1 MSGLKHFGLGHVSD
15 TQAKTGCSVIYFPN
29 GANVGACI
37 LGGGPASKETPLASP
52 VTANNK
58 INAIVLSGGSAF
70 GLEASSGTMKCLQ
83 EHNIGLDTGFAKIP
97 LVMQSAIYD
106 LGYGANDRYPDIKMG
121 YEACLKALNNLD
133 ETSGNIGAGV
143 GASVGKILGMKQAN
157 KSGLG
162 FHHEVINGI
171 NIWAIVVVNALG
183 DIIDPS
189 NGSIIAGVMDVN
201 RKEFVDTKKMMK
213 DSIVTQWDRTNT
225 TIGIV
230 ICDAYFDK
238 ASLTKLAQMTS
249 CAYARCINPVFTM
262 MDGDT
267 IYACSIGNK
276 EVDINVMG
284 VLMNDCMEKAILKAI
299 KTSKISDDE
308 FLEACH

>member
-1 MSGLKHFGLGHVSD
+1 MSELKYFGLGHVGD
-15 TQAKTGCSVIYFPN
+15 TQAKTGCSVVYFPD
-29 GANVGACI
+29 GAMVGSCI

-52 VTANNK
+52 ITANNK
-58 INAIVLSGGSAF
+58 INAIVLSGGSSF
-70 GLEASSGTMKCLQ
+70 GLEASSGTMKCLK
-83 EHNIGLDTGFAKIP
+83 EHDIGLDTGFAKIP

-121 YEACLKALNNLD
+121 YDACLNALNNLD
-133 ETSGNIGAGV
+133 ESSGNVGAGI

-162 FHHEVINGI
+162 FHHENINGI
-171 NIWAIVVVNALG
+171 NVWAIVVVNALG

-189 NGSIIAGVMDVN
+189 CGKVIAGVMDEK
-201 RKEFVDTKKMMK
+201 RKEFIDTKKMMK
-213 DSIVTQWDRTNT
+213 NSIVPQWDHTNT
-225 TIGIV
+225 TIGAV
-230 ICDAYFDK
+230 ICDAFFDK

-276 EVDINVMG
+276 KVDINVMG

-308 FLEACH
+308 FLKACR